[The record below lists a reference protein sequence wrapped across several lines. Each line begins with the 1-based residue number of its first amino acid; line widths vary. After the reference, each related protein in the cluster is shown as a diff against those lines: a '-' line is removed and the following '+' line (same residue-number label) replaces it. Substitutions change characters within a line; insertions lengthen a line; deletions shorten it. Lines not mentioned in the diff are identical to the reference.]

1 MDNTGGENKN
11 EVGINQMKNND
22 NSRSE
27 SVDET

>member
-1 MDNTGGENKN
+1 MDNTGGENKI
-11 EVGINQMKNND
+11 EVGINQKKNNE